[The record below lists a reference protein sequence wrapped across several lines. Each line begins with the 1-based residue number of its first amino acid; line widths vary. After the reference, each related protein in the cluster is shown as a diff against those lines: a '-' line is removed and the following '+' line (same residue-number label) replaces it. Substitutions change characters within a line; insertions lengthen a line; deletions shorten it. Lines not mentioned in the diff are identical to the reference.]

1 MADTNTTNQGLL
13 LMEEGSHS
21 NEWGDLTNLNLRRI
35 DAGLRGYQLINL
47 SAPLTLDATDITTTS
62 STPESN
68 SHYRFLEFTGTSSTV
83 TVADVNVVWMI
94 YNHTGGAMTFQ
105 PTTGTGLSLPDNKIT
120 AIVRGPDGNNFVN
133 ASSLLAVPALTGGV
147 TTSGD
152 VATVVTNANLTGK
165 ITSVGNATTVN
176 PAQTDITSLGT
187 LTGLTVTGDVAMAG
201 LTVTGDVAM
210 AEKADHT
217 VGTPAAGYG
226 YLWTKNTVPTQL
238 YFTNDAGDDINL
250 SEGVG
255 IESAVSGH
263 VRAGNTQLV
272 TGTTTLA
279 NYNVSNSI
287 AENTWVTVGPT
298 GSGATQI
305 WAALDVLPTTATIL
319 LASVFISVTTN
330 SSAQPGQMRFN
341 AASGDVV
348 SPNTHNTQIAAIGFD
363 PASTISLTE
372 QGMIPLGA
380 GRIFKAYWLDIANV
394 VPSDVSLGY
403 RGFMT
408 D

>member
-94 YNHTGGAMTFQ
+94 YNHTGGVMTFQ

-187 LTGLTVTGDVAMAG
+187 LTGLT
-201 LTVTGDVAM
+201 LTGDVAM

-250 SEGVG
+250 SPNP
-255 IESAVSGH
+255 ITVSGH
-263 VRAGNTQLV
+263 TRAGNMQIV
-272 TGTTTLA
+272 NGSTTAGALA
-279 NYNVSNSI
+279 QNFAVSMPNLTFESY
-287 AENTWVTVGPT
+287 GPT
-298 GSGATQI
+298 GSGADNI
-305 WAALDVLPTTATIL
+305 WAALDQLPSSATMVIIDL
-319 LASVFISVTTN
+319 KLESEKFNAGYGAGQVSYRMHGTTN
-330 SSAQPGQMRFN
+330 EYVIGTIKIKEEDNIVAYTDRIQLPLDSNNMFDLERGTTT
-341 AASGDVV
+341 GTVV
-348 SPNTHNTQIAAIGFD
+348 
-363 PASTISLTE
+363 
-372 QGMIPLGA
+372 
-380 GRIFKAYWLDIANV
+380 DINMA
-394 VPSDVSLGY
+394 Y

>member
-187 LTGLTVTGDVAMAG
+187 LTGLTVTGDVAMA
-201 LTVTGDVAM
+201 
-210 AEKADHT
+210 EKADHT

-238 YFTNDAGDDINL
+238 YFTNDVGDDLNL
-250 SEGVG
+250 SVNNVEPTL
-255 IESAVSGH
+255 SLSGG
-263 VRAGNTQLV
+263 AM
-272 TGTTTLA
+272 TGA
-279 NYNVSNSI
+279 I
-287 AENTWVTVGPT
+287 
-298 GSGATQI
+298 
-305 WAALDVLPTTATIL
+305 
-319 LASVFISVTTN
+319 TTN
-330 SSAQPGQMRFN
+330 STFDGRDVAVDGAKLDLLGSSNVVLNTKVINIGNWNMDSTAVFN
-341 AASGDVV
+341 VAHGLVLSKIRTISVVVQNDDATYTSPLDFIVQASGLGSGGYFANSTNISMSRVTGSTWDSVGYDNP
-348 SPNTHNTQIAAIGFD
+348 S
-363 PASTISLTE
+363 ASNRGWITI
-372 QGMIPLGA
+372 Q
-380 GRIFKAYWLDIANV
+380 YVD
-394 VPSDVSLGY
+394 
-403 RGFMT
+403 
-408 D
+408 

>member
-201 LTVTGDVAM
+201 LAVTGDVAM

-250 SEGVG
+250 SPNP
-255 IESAVSGH
+255 ITVSGH
-263 VRAGNTQLV
+263 TRSGNTQIV
-272 TGTTTLA
+272 NGITTAGAQSGDFAITSFLP
-279 NYNVSNSI
+279 NGGFRSF
-287 AENTWVTVGPT
+287 GPT
-298 GSGATQI
+298 GSGADYI
-305 WAALDVLPTTATIL
+305 WASLDQLPSSANMVILDLRVIASFTGANFGTVNFNYRIHGTTNNGYRIGYVSLRGGDYYGYTNRMQIALDSNHMFELERVQTTGV
-319 LASVFISVTTN
+319 SSGGVIS
-330 SSAQPGQMRFN
+330 
-341 AASGDVV
+341 
-348 SPNTHNTQIAAIGFD
+348 
-363 PASTISLTE
+363 
-372 QGMIPLGA
+372 
-380 GRIFKAYWLDIANV
+380 
-394 VPSDVSLGY
+394 Y
-403 RGFMT
+403 RGFIT